1 MKQRR
6 QLFSHAPYRD
16 MELILI
22 WCILFDFFTTATIVN
37 TVKLPGFLICFEHIT
52 DDDFIRYLRCITIT
66 VSIPL
71 LHGGL

>member
-37 TVKLPGFLICFEHIT
+37 T
-52 DDDFIRYLRCITIT
+52 
-66 VSIPL
+66 
-71 LHGGL
+71 

>member
-6 QLFSHAPYRD
+6 QLSSHAPYRD

-22 WCILFDFFTTATIVN
+22 WRILFDFFTTANIVN
-37 TVKLPGFLICFEHIT
+37 TVKLPGSLICFEHIP
-52 DDDFIRYLRCITIT
+52 DDGFIRYIRCITIT
-66 VSIPL
+66 GSIHL